1 MWSES
6 FPNEAAIRRLA
17 GAILLAQND
26 EWAVQRAL
34 CMTLETM
41 AGLSDEPNVKLPVVT
56 A

>member
-6 FPNEAAIRRLA
+6 FPNETAIRRLVD
-17 GAILLAQND
+17 AILVEQTN
-26 EWAVQRAL
+26 EWPAQRAL

-56 A
+56 T